1 MANRGSILY
10 FLIVEMSNVNVMY
23 QTSLRQVLVIFD
35 NSVKKS
41 KASTNLQKRIVN
53 ILDYLTKSL
62 WKYTNRSLYEKHK
75 FLFTLLLALKIDMN
89 TGNISF
95 SEFNI
100 LLKGGALLDLNSVK
114 VSPEPAKFVSRLK
127 HFNFLSA
134 ETFPGDAG
142 RGVAEPGG
150 AQQTFLFPAD
160 SL

>member
-1 MANRGSILY
+1 
-10 FLIVEMSNVNVMY
+10 MSN
-23 QTSLRQVLVIFD
+23 SRQVLVIFD

-89 TGNISF
+89 IGNISF
-95 SEFNI
+95 SEFSI

-114 VSPEPAKFVSRLK
+114 VSKVRGY
-127 HFNFLSA
+127 
-134 ETFPGDAG
+134 FPDD
-142 RGVAEPGG
+142 
-150 AQQTFLFPAD
+150 L
-160 SL
+160 

>member
-1 MANRGSILY
+1 
-10 FLIVEMSNVNVMY
+10 MSN
-23 QTSLRQVLVIFD
+23 SRQVLVIFD

-89 TGNISF
+89 IGNISF
-95 SEFNI
+95 SEFSI

-114 VSPEPAKFVSRLK
+114 VSRVK
-127 HFNFLSA
+127 
-134 ETFPGDAG
+134 G
-142 RGVAEPGG
+142 
-150 AQQTFLFPAD
+150 
-160 SL
+160 

>member
-1 MANRGSILY
+1 
-10 FLIVEMSNVNVMY
+10 MSN
-23 QTSLRQVLVIFD
+23 SRQVLVIFD

-89 TGNISF
+89 IGNISF
-95 SEFNI
+95 SEFSI

-114 VSPEPAKFVSRLK
+114 VSRVRGY
-127 HFNFLSA
+127 
-134 ETFPGDAG
+134 FPDD
-142 RGVAEPGG
+142 
-150 AQQTFLFPAD
+150 L
-160 SL
+160 